1 MDLEDK
7 VQLITNAQK
16 ALALAK
22 AHFEAAYI
30 AFNKDVEEGWKQ
42 ENSGHIDLARVLN
55 ILNQIKE

>member
-1 MDLEDK
+1 MDLREK

-30 AFNKDVEEGWKQ
+30 KFDKDVEEGWKE
-42 ENSGHIDLARVLN
+42 ENSAHVELARVLN
-55 ILNQIKE
+55 ILNQIKP